1 MKRFLTLWAVT
12 TLWLLG
18 GVCHAEPISLIIAIT
33 ASQGILAGLTVAA
46 GALIGVAF
54 NAAIAY
60 GLSAIAGVIS
70 KKKTPGSA
78 AFASFA
84 ENRLQMVQ
92 SSIESFKIVYGR
104 TRVSGPIVLAD
115 TTDTSSFKNRVLH
128 LVVVLAGHEVEEI
141 ESVFLDEE
149 ELTLDGN
156 GRATNT
162 KFLGTGSD
170 GFAKGTKLVKVKKY
184 TGSPD
189 QFASPDLIEDVPN
202 WTEAHRLRGLAYV
215 YVRLSHSVDRFSS
228 GIPNVSAIV
237 KGKKVY
243 DPRTGLTAYSNNLA
257 LCVRDYLAS
266 NEYGIGAT
274 EEEIDDD
281 SVIAAANICDEDVTL
296 KDGTTQDRYTC
307 NGVVD
312 TEGVPA
318 DIIQDFAVS
327 GAGAVTYNQ
336 GQFRVHVGAYNTP
349 TVAVDESWLAGDIE
363 VIARP
368 ERDEVFNA
376 VKGVFVDPAKGYQP
390 TDFPIVTNPTY
401 EAQDGNE
408 QIVRDVELPFVTDV
422 ERAQRVA
429 KIVLEKGRQGIIAT
443 LPCNYK
449 ALQLTTWDTISL
461 TIDLLGWS
469 SKVFRVINWELG
481 QEGEILLS
489 IQEES
494 SGAYDWNAGEATVVD
509 DAPDTNLPDL
519 SDIEAP
525 GNPVIVETL
534 YSTTDGS
541 GLKTKATVTWAE
553 SLYGFVT
560 QYELSYKL
568 AADTEYTP
576 VGRFRSTLGEIY
588 DLNPATYD
596 FKVVAINPLGNASDG
611 AVTRKEII
619 GLTAKPADLTNF
631 SMNAVNDQAHLSWTQ
646 ATDLDVKIGGS
657 IRLKWSTLTTGATWT
672 NSVQLVDDFNGITT
686 SAVVPLLDGTYLI
699 KAVDSGGRESEN
711 AATIVSTAAYLFNRN
726 AVLTSTQS
734 PTFTGTKTNMVLDGS
749 YLKLESTTLWDD
761 VSPGVDIDDW
771 DSDIDNPDG
780 TGIAS
785 SGEYL
790 FWNSA
795 ASVNYFDLGD
805 VYTSRVTATLTSEVY
820 DTGSQWDSLYP
831 SLNIDSWPGLI
842 DGEEL
847 TGTTATFQ
855 IRTTDDDPSGTPTW
869 SSWRQFVVGD
879 YTARAF
885 QIKLVVT
892 NTVASNNINIQTL
905 GVTIDMPDR
914 LERFE
919 DAAIASGGTTL
930 TYAKPFYAK
939 PDVAVV
945 IQSATFHDTPSV
957 THVTSGGLYTGA
969 TVQILTSG
977 GGGSARTC
985 DVYIKGY

>member
-1 MKRFLTLWAVT
+1 MKRFLTLWAIT

-18 GVCHAEPISLIIAIT
+18 GVCHAEPITLLLVGLGVSAATAATITAGIVTAIT
-33 ASQGILAGLTVAA
+33 
-46 GALIGVAF
+46 GAVIS
-54 NAAIAY
+54 Y

-84 ENRLQMVQ
+84 ENRIQMVQ
-92 SSIESFKIVYGR
+92 SSIESFKVVYGR
-104 TRVSGPIVLAD
+104 ARVSGPIVLAS
-115 TTDTSSFKNRVLH
+115 TTDTSSYRNRVLH
-128 LVVVLAGHEVEEI
+128 LLVVVAGHEVEEI
-141 ESVFLDEE
+141 ESVYLDED
-149 ELTLDGN
+149 LVVLDGN
-156 GRATNT
+156 DLATNS
-162 KFLGTGSD
+162 KFLGTGTD
-170 GFAKGTKLVKVKKY
+170 GFVKGAKLVKVKKY

-189 QFASPDLIEDVPN
+189 QLASIDLLEDIPG
-202 WTEAHRLRGLAYV
+202 WTNNHRLRGLAYV
-215 YVRLSHSVDRFSS
+215 YVRISHSVDRFSS
-228 GIPNVSAIV
+228 GIPNISAIV

-243 DPRTGLTAYSNNLA
+243 DPRNGLTAYSNNLA

-281 SVIAAANICDEDVTL
+281 SIIAAANICDEDVTL

-336 GQFRVHVGAYNTP
+336 GQFRVHVGAYDTP

-390 TDFPIVTNPTY
+390 TDFPIVTNATY

-422 ERAQRVA
+422 ERAQRAA

-481 QEGEILLS
+481 QEGEILIS

-509 DAPDTNLPDL
+509 DAPDTTLPDL
-519 SDIEAP
+519 SDIEVP
-525 GNPVIVETL
+525 GNPVVVESL

-541 GLKTKATVTWAE
+541 GLKTKAAVTWAE
-553 SLYGFVT
+553 SEYGFTT

-576 VGRFRSTLGEIY
+576 VGRFRSTFGEIY
-588 DLNPATYD
+588 DLEPGFYD
-596 FKVVAINPLGNASDG
+596 FKVVAINALGNTSEG
-611 AVTRKEII
+611 AVTQKEII
-619 GLTAKPADLTNF
+619 GLTALPADITGF
-631 SMNAVNDQAHLSWTQ
+631 SMNAVNDQAHLSWVQ
-646 ATDLDVKIGGS
+646 ATDLDVKLGGS
-657 IRLKWSTLTTGATWT
+657 IRLKWSSLTTGADWT
-672 NSVQLVDDFNGITT
+672 NSVQLVEDFSGITT
-686 SAVVPLLDGTYLI
+686 TAVVPLLDGTYLI

-711 AATIVSTAAYLFNRN
+711 AASIVSTAAYLFTRN
-726 AVLTSTQS
+726 SVLISTQS
-734 PTFTGTKTNMVLDGS
+734 PTFTGTKTNMVVDVS
-749 YLKLESTTLWDD
+749 NLKLESTTLWDD
-761 VSPGVDIDDW
+761 VSPSVDIDDW
-771 DSDIDNPDG
+771 SGDIDNPDS
-780 TGIAS
+780 TGLAS
-785 SGEYL
+785 TGEYL
-790 FWNSA
+790 FYNATSSA
-795 ASVNYFDLGD
+795 TYYDLGD
-805 VYTSRVTATLTSEVY
+805 VYTSRVTVDITSQVY
-820 DTGSQWDSLYP
+820 DTGITWDSL
-831 SLNIDSWPGLI
+831 NTGIDIDSWTGLI

-847 TGTTATFQ
+847 SGTTVTFQ

-879 YTARAF
+879 YTARAY
-885 QIKLVVT
+885 QVKLMVA
-892 NTVASNNINIQTL
+892 NTVPSNNINIQTL

-919 DAAIASGGTTL
+919 DRAILSGGNAI
-930 TYAKPFYAK
+930 TYAKPFYGR
-939 PDVAVV
+939 PDVAVT
-945 IQSATFHDTPSV
+945 IQGAISGDTSKV
-957 THVTSGGLYTGA
+957 THILTGALYTGV
-969 TVQILTSG
+969 TVQILN
-977 GGGSARTC
+977 GGSGVARTC
-985 DVYIKGY
+985 DVYIKGF